1 MCGNIST
8 AMSAADEPTD
18 EIRAKLAA
26 RCDSLLDVMD
36 FLEERQ
42 QEK

>member
-1 MCGNIST
+1 M
-8 AMSAADEPTD
+8 MVPDLDEPTD

-42 QEK
+42 QERCV